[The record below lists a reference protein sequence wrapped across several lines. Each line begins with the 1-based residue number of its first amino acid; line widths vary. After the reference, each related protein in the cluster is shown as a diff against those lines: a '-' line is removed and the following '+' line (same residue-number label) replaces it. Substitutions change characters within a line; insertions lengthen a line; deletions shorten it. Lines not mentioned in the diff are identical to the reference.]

1 MRFCTQTKG
10 LDEEKNKEYAK
21 DLKEFAKKEA
31 EKFRNEK
38 QSNEEAE
45 EEE

>member
-1 MRFCTQTKG
+1 LKFCTETRG

-31 EKFRNEK
+31 KKFRNDK
-38 QSNEEAE
+38 EEDEDE
-45 EEE
+45 E

>member
-1 MRFCTQTKG
+1 LKFCTKTKG
-10 LDEEKNKEYAK
+10 LDEDQNKEYAK

-38 QSNEEAE
+38 PNEEAE
-45 EEE
+45 EE